1 MKKILYFGT
10 ICNLSD
16 YEKILEQCHSK
27 PTVATVVFETALLD
41 GLIQNGANVEIHSF
55 PMIPTFPDSKFLY
68 FGGKK
73 EHLPFGVDCHWLR
86 TVNLP
91 FIKQMTRRLDAGR
104 ALRKW
109 VKNNGN
115 DGVIFTYSI
124 PPFLVKDI
132 LKYAKKYR
140 LKTVAIVPDL
150 LRDMYVN
157 EKQGTII
164 SQIKNFYLNS
174 ALHLQSDYDGYIYL
188 TDAMRE
194 VVAPDKPYMV
204 MEGIADISGI
214 ETTQCEEK
222 ALPRAVMYA
231 GMLYEKYGIFH
242 LIDAFEQIEAKDAE
256 LWLFGDG
263 PAVDEIKRRAA
274 NNTKIRFF
282 GKVGRDEILKRE
294 RQATLLVN
302 PRSVKEEFTKYSFPS
317 KTIEYMLS
325 ATPVLTTKLQGI
337 PEEYFQY
344 VFSAEDN
351 NVPCLTDAMN
361 RILSNSN
368 DYLAQF
374 GKRAQAYVVNEKN
387 AKIQTKRILDFINEV

>member
-10 ICNLSD
+10 VCNLSE
-16 YEKILEQCHSK
+16 YEKILEQCRSK
-27 PTVATVVFETALLD
+27 PTVATVVFETALLE
-41 GLIQNGANVEIHSF
+41 GLIQNGADAEIHSF
-55 PMIPTFPDSKFLY
+55 PMIPTFPDSRFLC
-68 FGGKK
+68 FGGKC
-73 EHLPFGVDCHWLR
+73 EHLPFGVNCHWLR

-132 LKYAKKYR
+132 LKYAKKYQ
-140 LKTVAIVPDL
+140 LKTVAIIPDL
-150 LRDMYVN
+150 LRDMYIN
-157 EKQGTII
+157 EKPGRLVAKLKQRYLDGALRLQG
-164 SQIKNFYLNS
+164 
-174 ALHLQSDYDGYIYL
+174 DYDGYIYL
-188 TDAMRE
+188 TEAMRD

-204 MEGIADISGI
+204 MEGIADISAVSQ
-214 ETTQCEEK
+214 EPCEEK
-222 ALPRAVMYA
+222 AEPRAIMYA

-242 LIDAFEQIEAKDAE
+242 LIDAFEQIDAENTE

-263 PAVDEIKRRAA
+263 PAADEIKRRAA
-274 NNTKIRFF
+274 VNERIRFF
-282 GKVGRDEILKRE
+282 GKVSRDEILKRE

-344 VFSAEDN
+344 VFTVEDN
-351 NVPCLTDAMN
+351 DVHFLTEAMN
-361 RILSNSN
+361 RILAQSGEA
-368 DYLAQF
+368 LGQF
-374 GKRAQAYVVNEKN
+374 GARAQEYIINEKN
-387 AKIQTKRILDFINEV
+387 AKMQAKRILDFINGV